1 MGILSL
7 VWTWEL
13 ATKTKIARPQPAKKY
28 AQGFAL
34 PAARLDFNFF
44 QPRERQKGWLRRTLR
59 VTERNRKIAAYQ
71 RILVPKRNCG
81 LVSRERSR
89 ALEEMGLCGA
99 EYRNRA
105 VWIKKKLE
113 RAEKIKT

>member
-59 VTERNRKIAAYQ
+59 VTKRNRKIAAYK
-71 RILVPKRNCG
+71 RMLVPKRNCG
-81 LVSRERSR
+81 LLSGEGSRFLEDMVRCWGKERTR
-89 ALEEMGLCGA
+89 AG
-99 EYRNRA
+99 
-105 VWIKKKLE
+105 WIKKKMG
-113 RAEKIKT
+113 

>member
-13 ATKTKIARPQPAKKY
+13 ATKTKIARPQPAKNY

-44 QPRERQKGWLRRTLR
+44 QPRERQKRWLRRTLR
-59 VTERNRKIAAYQ
+59 VTQRNSKIAAHQ
-71 RILVPKRNCG
+71 RMLMTQTAYRLFDRHHPAR
-81 LVSRERSR
+81 REDLRRSAR
-89 ALEEMGLCGA
+89 
-99 EYRNRA
+99 
-105 VWIKKKLE
+105 
-113 RAEKIKT
+113 